1 MSEREPWEID
11 VVSAL
16 ERRIAAH
23 GARPDFLD
31 VVERAHALDPVAVP
45 EEALAQADALA
56 IAAAEAEAEARG
68 SADDEAVVDAWLH
81 DVRAAVERKVEE
93 RRERALEP
101 LPAPSARRGVWWLV
115 GAAVAAAALL
125 VVGVGQVVRMVADP
139 VEPAEQALH
148 MNDGTG
154 ATGTADAVEPRRHE
168 VATPRRTS
176 TDERP
181 EPVVVPE
188 PVEPVE
194 AEAVETAASEPEP
207 AALAEAAATPSRTS
221 ATRSDRDRD
230 RFAALAEAAQAHWRA
245 GRRAEA
251 QRLFAKIVAEA
262 GRARAAEMAYA
273 DLFTLASQSADV
285 AAQRQ
290 WWKSYLRRFPRGRFA
305 DDARAGLCR
314 EAAGERVTCWQAY
327 LDDFPHGSFRGEAR
341 VALGKGPE

>member
-1 MSEREPWEID
+1 MSEREPWQDD
-11 VVSAL
+11 VVAAL

-45 EEALAQADALA
+45 EDALAQADALA
-56 IAAAEAEAEARG
+56 VEAAGAEARG
-68 SADDEAVVDAWLH
+68 PADDEAVVDAWLH
-81 DVRAAVERKVEE
+81 DVRAAVERKVDA
-93 RRERALEP
+93 RREQALP
-101 LPAPSARRGVWWLV
+101 RLSGPPARRGVWWLV

-154 ATGTADAVEPRRHE
+154 ATGTADAVEPRPHE
-168 VATPRRTS
+168 LATPRRTS
-176 TDERP
+176 VDERP
-181 EPVVVPE
+181 RLEQAVVP
-188 PVEPVE
+188 
-194 AEAVETAASEPEP
+194 EAVETTVSEPEP
-207 AALAEAAATPSRTS
+207 VAETEADVDTTPPRTS
-221 ATRSDRDRD
+221 ASRSERDRD

-314 EAAGERVTCWQAY
+314 EATAGARAACWQAY

-341 VALGKGPE
+341 VALGRGSE

>member
-45 EEALAQADALA
+45 EEALARADALA
-56 IAAAEAEAEARG
+56 YEQAEAEERG
-68 SADDEAVVDAWLH
+68 PADEEAVVDAWLD
-81 DVRAAVERKVEE
+81 DVRAAVDRKVEA
-93 RRERALEP
+93 RREHE
-101 LPAPSARRGVWWLV
+101 LPALQGSPTRRGMWWIV

-125 VVGVGQVVRMVADP
+125 VVGVGQAVRMVADP

-148 MNDGTG
+148 MNDGGG
-154 ATGTADAVEPRRHE
+154 AAGTADAVQPRLHE
-168 VATPRRTS
+168 VATPRRTP
-176 TDERP
+176 DERIEP
-181 EPVVVPE
+181 EHAVVPE
-188 PVEPVE
+188 RSEPGPAVEPE
-194 AEAVETAASEPEP
+194 ASEPAVEADAS
-207 AALAEAAATPSRTS
+207 AAKSRTS
-221 ATRSDRDRD
+221 ASRSDRDRD
-230 RFAALAEAAQAHWRA
+230 QDRFTALAEAAQAHWRA

-251 QRLFAKIVAEA
+251 QKLFAKIVAEA

-273 DLFTLASQSADV
+273 DLFTLASQAEDA

-314 EAAGERVTCWQAY
+314 GAAAGERAGCWQAY

-341 VALGKGPE
+341 VALGQGAR

>member
-1 MSEREPWEID
+1 MSEREPWETD

-31 VVERAHALDPVAVP
+31 VVERAHALGPVAVP

-56 IAAAEAEAEARG
+56 IAAAEVEARG
-68 SADDEAVVDAWLH
+68 PADDEAVVDAWLH

-101 LPAPSARRGVWWLV
+101 LPAPPARRGLWWIV

-139 VEPAEQALH
+139 AEPAEQALH

-154 ATGTADAVEPRRHE
+154 VTGTADAVEPRRHE
-168 VATPRRTS
+168 VVTPRRTS

-194 AEAVETAASEPEP
+194 AVAAEAVETATSEP
-207 AALAEAAATPSRTS
+207 AALAEAAAAPSRTS
-221 ATRSDRDRD
+221 AMRGDRDRD

-314 EAAGERVTCWQAY
+314 EAATGEQVTCWQAY

-341 VALGKGPE
+341 ALLGKGPK